1 MIVNGQLNQSQ
12 LKELKKAV
20 NSLEM
25 PPKKR
30 QRLLWR
36 IAKYGVIQAAKRN
49 VRNQRSPDG
58 ESWPARKTPW
68 RKKMLRNMPKLL
80 HIREMPEISAVR
92 LYLQGGHY
100 RNGNSPVPA
109 GLVGGAQQNG
119 MRTRRN
125 RKTASEDNKAKTV
138 DLTRKATI
146 KQAKKLR
153 DLGYQVKKGKR
164 LRKPTIK
171 EITENMLFIKAGEK
185 IRKLSGKAAKSS
197 WTIDVPARAFLGLN
211 DDEFNKALVRQLQ
224 AINYGWEV
232 KAQDMN

>member
-49 VRNQRSPDG
+49 VRNQRSPEG

-92 LYLQGGHY
+92 LYLQGGKY
-100 RNGNSPVPA
+100 PPVNA
-109 GLVGGAQQNG
+109 GLVGSVQQNG
-119 MRTRRN
+119 MKARITR
-125 RKTASEDNKAKTV
+125 KAASESNETKTV

-171 EITENMLFIKAGEK
+171 EITEKMLFIKAGKK
-185 IRKLSGKAAKSS
+185 IRELSGKAAKSS
-197 WTIDVPARAFLGLN
+197 WTVDIPARTFLGLN

-224 AINYGWEV
+224 AINYGWDV
-232 KAQDMN
+232 NAQDIR

>member
-20 NSLEM
+20 NSLEL

-49 VRNQRSPDG
+49 VRNQQSPDG
-58 ESWPARKTPW
+58 ESWPARKGPW
-68 RKKMLRNMPKLL
+68 RKKMLRNLPKLL
-80 HIREMPEISAVR
+80 HIREMPEIGAVR
-92 LYLQGGHY
+92 LYLQGGRY
-100 RNGNSPVPA
+100 RNGNNPVSA
-109 GLVGGAQQNG
+109 GLVGGVQQHG
-119 MRTRRN
+119 MRARVS
-125 RKTASEDNKAKTV
+125 RKSASDGNKTKAV

-171 EITENMLFIKAGEK
+171 EITEKMLFIKAGEK

-197 WTIDVPARAFLGLN
+197 WTVDVPARAFLGMN
-211 DDEFNKALVRQLQ
+211 DDEFSKALARQLQ
-224 AINYGWEV
+224 GIGYG
-232 KAQDMN
+232 AG